1 MRAPRTGNA
10 GGGVTSRS
18 RAVGHNRRM
27 VIADLVPRRLALGGR
42 LPNRIED
49 PRGPV
54 KGGILL
60 PRNLSWP
67 RMREGDVSDDCGPRD
82 LYGVLL
88 AQGHRHHIARLV
100 NDHLLRHD
108 SARSR

>member
-42 LPNRIED
+42 LPNRIAD
-49 PRGPV
+49 LTGPV
-54 KGGILL
+54 KGVILL
-60 PRNLSWP
+60 PRNPSLP
-67 RMREGDVSDDCGPRD
+67 GKRGCDVSGAGGRGGLDGMPLGQAPPDHTSP
-82 LYGVLL
+82 VL
-88 AQGHRHHIARLV
+88 
-100 NDHLLRHD
+100 
-108 SARSR
+108 